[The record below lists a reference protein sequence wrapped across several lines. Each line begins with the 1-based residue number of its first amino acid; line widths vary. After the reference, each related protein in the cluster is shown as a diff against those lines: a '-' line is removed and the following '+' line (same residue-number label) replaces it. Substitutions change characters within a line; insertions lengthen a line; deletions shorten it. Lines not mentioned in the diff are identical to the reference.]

1 MALRRPIALD
11 AMQTNDLG
19 ERIRDLKERIAHL
32 NTYFEDHDTALL
44 EMTLESLI
52 EQHKQEVQQGD

>member
-11 AMQTNDLG
+11 AMQTDDLG

-32 NTYFEDHDTALL
+32 NTHFENHDTSLL

-52 EQHKQEVQQGD
+52 EQHKLEIEQGE